1 MFVIFKNNEGGYS
14 VRPAWIGFIKK
25 QLSKTFTMF
34 AFLSFHYL
42 LNNSYQFNSLP
53 SVLCNSPHTRGLDTN
68 STSKAYLE
76 N

>member
-14 VRPAWIGFIKK
+14 VRPAWIGFIKNNY
-25 QLSKTFTMF
+25 LRRSLCSL
-34 AFLSFHYL
+34 FLSFHYL